1 MPSPS
6 EATAL
11 ALITLA
17 VVGLLGASEL
27 LRRRFDLP
35 AEFSRKV
42 VHVGTGLVIFFAPMF
57 IAHTAPVLLIAVV
70 FTLANIAAYA
80 RGWLPS
86 VHHTAR
92 RSYGTVYYPLALAVL
107 APLLWHD
114 APEIVAAAML
124 VLAVGDGAAG
134 IVGELARTPRRYTLV
149 GDEKSVEGS
158 VAMFLASLAAL
169 HLALAVYPDRSIPV
183 AALLESA
190 PVLLFA
196 TLVAISAAA
205 TAAEALTPR
214 GLDNLSVPL
223 VTALLL
229 YMSFGSDSLLLDP
242 KIATAAAL
250 GGIVAWT
257 SHRLHLLSAS
267 GSVATFLLAV
277 LVHGA
282 GGWAWTLPIVAF
294 FLLSSALSRLG
305 RARKRAFDGVFE
317 KTSTRD
323 AMQVAANGGVAGAI
337 AVLARI
343 APWDGWFVL
352 YLGALAAATAD
363 TWSTE
368 LGVLARGRV
377 RSVLTLRSVPAGT
390 SGGVSLAGTLG
401 GALGAAV
408 VAAIGMVGSGAWD
421 AGVRDAG
428 IWGPLAM
435 LTAAGLAG
443 SLVDSVLGAT
453 LQAQYRCGYCGGET
467 ERRVHC
473 HLPTT
478 LVRGRAAVDNDLVN
492 IACTVAGAA
501 VALVF
506 VLI

>member
-1 MPSPS
+1 MPDPS

-11 ALITLA
+11 AVITLA
-17 VVGLLGASEL
+17 VVALLGASEL
-27 LRRRFDLP
+27 ARRRLELP

-42 VHVGTGLVIFFAPMF
+42 VHVGTGVVIFFAPMW
-57 IAHTAPVLLIAVV
+57 IDTTAPVLLVAVV

-80 RGWLPS
+80 RGWLPA
-86 VHHTAR
+86 VHHTTR
-92 RSYGTVYYPLALAVL
+92 RSYGTVYYPLALAIL

-134 IVGELARTPRRYTLV
+134 IVGELARAPRRYTLV
-149 GDEKSVEGS
+149 GDAKSIEGS
-158 VAMFLASLAAL
+158 IAMFLATLASL

-183 AALLESA
+183 AALLASH
-190 PVLLFA
+190 PLLLFA

-205 TAAEALTPR
+205 TAAEALTPH

-229 YMSFGSDSLLLDP
+229 YLSFGSDSPVID
-242 KIATAAAL
+242 AQVAAAAAL
-250 GGIVAWT
+250 GGIVAYT
-257 SHRLHLLSAS
+257 SHRLRLLSAS

-277 LVHGA
+277 LVYGT
-282 GGWAWTLPIVAF
+282 GGWMWTLPVVAF

-377 RSVLTLRSVPAGT
+377 RSVLTLRPVPAGT
-390 SGGVSLAGTLG
+390 SGGVSTAGTLG

-408 VAAIGMVGSGAWD
+408 VAAIGLWGSGMWD
-421 AGVRDAG
+421 AGAVG
-428 IWGPLAM
+428 VLVL
-435 LTAAGLAG
+435 LTAAGLVG
-443 SLVDSVLGAT
+443 SLVDSMLGAT
-453 LQAQYRCGYCGGET
+453 LQAQYRCGYCGADT

-478 LVRGRAAVDNDLVN
+478 LVRGHSAIDNDLVN